1 MAHYILSDDFDYDSI
16 IIKAISFTFDE
27 SQNNKLSLTITY
39 NDNQTLT
46 GDTNLGQFL
55 TANQVQALINASLV
69 TYPTITDMNTA
80 INNALALYDKSTIV
94 DSKISTAITN
104 ALASYDES
112 SVVDSKI
119 STTITNALTSYDKS
133 SVVDSKISTAI
144 TNAKVDSILFTYNAT
159 TNTIDATLTFGDGT
173 LEYGSVK
180 IPLVTTT
187 SDGLMSA
194 SDKNKLDGI
203 ETGAN
208 RYVLPIASYGAI
220 GGVKGSAKTSETIPV
235 AIDANGFMWVT
246 PGQYDLPHASA
257 TILGG
262 VKANAKVA
270 ESTPVAV
277 DADGFLWVTPGA
289 IEIATPTI
297 VGGVRV
303 GSGLMIDST
312 GLLVNAYDLPTASK
326 TTLGGVKVDGTT
338 ITITN
343 GVISA
348 NFDTTLYG
356 ASLSLTDT
364 TLTLKNTAGTGIS
377 SVTLP
382 TGLTKVT
389 KTSFAVGD
397 DMSSLVDN
405 YGSLMINGNGKY
417 AGTFECFNISCGK
430 YDNRIDL
437 ICSSIPNNGDTVS
450 TQFWITID
458 LTTKLITSVNT
469 DRFADMKI
477 VYLY

>member
-133 SVVDSKISTAI
+133 SAVDSKISTAI

-159 TNTIDATLTFGDGT
+159 SNTIDATLTFGDGT

-187 SDGLMSA
+187 SDGLMSKT
-194 SDKNKLDGI
+194 DKTKLDGI
-203 ETGAN
+203 ASGAN
-208 RYVLPIASYGAI
+208 LYVLPIASYGAI

-246 PGQYDLPHASA
+246 PGQYDLPHASSA
-257 TILGG
+257 ILGG

-270 ESTPVAV
+270 ESTPVV
-277 DADGFLWVTPGA
+277 IDSDGFMWVTPGA

-312 GLLVNAYDLPTASK
+312 GLLVNAYTLPTASK
-326 TTLGGVKVDGTT
+326 TTLGGVKVDGST

-343 GVISA
+343 GVIKA
-348 NFDTTLYG
+348 NYTPYSLPVATATTLG
-356 ASLSLTDT
+356 GVKVGSNVNVSSD
-364 TLTLKNTAGTGIS
+364 GTI

-389 KTSFAVGD
+389 KTSFAAGD
-397 DMSSLVDN
+397 DMSSFIDHLYDGVITGTINTSNPTYLSIHFLGDEPNWTGVGFSGGSQTTFKGVQVD
-405 YGSLMINGNGKY
+405 L
-417 AGTFECFNISCGK
+417 A
-430 YDNRIDL
+430 
-437 ICSSIPNNGDTVS
+437 
-450 TQFWITID
+450 
-458 LTTKLITSVNT
+458 TKLISYVDSRDYALKSLT
-469 DRFADMKI
+469 I
-477 VYLY
+477 VY

>member
-55 TANQVQALINASLV
+55 TANQAQALINASLV

-104 ALASYDES
+104 ALASYDTS
-112 SVVDSKI
+112 SVVNTKV
-119 STTITNALTSYDKS
+119 A
-133 SVVDSKISTAI
+133 
-144 TNAKVDSILFTYNAT
+144 NAKVDSIIFAYDSSANK
-159 TNTIDATLTFGDGT
+159 IDATLTFGDGT
-173 LEYGSVK
+173 LEYGSVT

-187 SDGLMSA
+187 SDGLMSKT
-194 SDKNKLDGI
+194 DKTKLDGI
-203 ETGAN
+203 ASGAN
-208 RYVLPIASYGAI
+208 LYVLPIASYGAI

-270 ESTPVAV
+270 ESAPVVV

-326 TTLGGVKVDGTT
+326 TTLGGVKVDGST

-343 GVISA
+343 GVIKA
-348 NFDTTLYG
+348 NYTPYSLPVATATTLG
-356 ASLSLTDT
+356 GVKIGSNINVSSD
-364 TLTLKNTAGTGIS
+364 GTI

-397 DMSSLVDN
+397 DMSSFVDN
-405 YGSLMINGNGKY
+405 YNNCVVSGANFQDFYEHGTSLELYDASNTYM
-417 AGTFECFNISCGK
+417 TIS
-430 YDNRIDL
+430 L
-437 ICSSIPNNGDTVS
+437 E
-450 TQFWITID
+450 
-458 LTTKLITSVNT
+458 TKLITYNGG
-469 DRFADMKI
+469 KI
-477 VYLY
+477 ASLTWIY